1 MVDGR
6 IDVEMVSV
14 MVSNSLVV
22 RGKKLVSG
30 LHKKFI
36 VPF

>member
-1 MVDGR
+1 MVDGI

-14 MVSNSLVV
+14 VESNSLVV